1 MKKYY
6 LDIDYHLHFL
16 DFPHMGVLGAICW
29 NSDCTAEI
37 YINSLY
43 RYEQQMRAARH
54 ELRHFVYDH
63 AFCDFKDLNTKEFEA
78 DNDQDTNVIFA
89 DDLSWVIILNEQNEQ
104 AS

>member
-6 LDIDYHLHFL
+6 LGMHYNIHLEE
-16 DFPHMGVLGAICW
+16 FPHMGIAGAICW

-37 YINSLY
+37 YINALY
-43 RYEQQMRAARH
+43 CRERQMKAIRH

-63 AFCDFKDLNTKEFEA
+63 AFCDYKDLVDKESEA
-78 DNDQDTNVIFA
+78 DDEEDENVVFA
-89 DDLSWVIILNEQNEQ
+89 DDFSWVLIKDESLSW

>member
-6 LDIDYHLHFL
+6 LGIDYNFHFL
-16 DFPHMGVLGAICW
+16 DFPHMGIVGAICW

-43 RYEQQMRAARH
+43 TLERQTQAARH

-63 AFCDFKDLNTKEFEA
+63 AYCDYKDVTTKEAEA
-78 DNDQDTNVIFA
+78 DNDDDQNVLIA
-89 DDLSWVIILNEQNEQ
+89 DDFSWVVILNNRQ
-104 AS
+104 AAS

>member
-6 LDIDYHLHFL
+6 LGIDYDLHFL
-16 DFPHMGVLGAICW
+16 DFPHMGVAGAIFW

-43 RYEQQMRAARH
+43 CFQRQMRTARH

-63 AFCDFKDLNTKEFEA
+63 AFCEFKDLRTKEAEA
-78 DNDQDTNVIFA
+78 DNDSDENVIFA
-89 DDLSWVIILNEQNEQ
+89 DDLSWVLILDEQKSW

>member
-16 DFPHMGVLGAICW
+16 DFPHMGVAGAIFW

-43 RYEQQMRAARH
+43 THERQMQTARH

-63 AFCDFKDLNTKEFEA
+63 AHCSHKDIATKEAEA
-78 DNDQDTNVIFA
+78 DNDCDKNVVFA
-89 DDLSWVIILNEQNEQ
+89 DDLSWVIILDEQKAY